1 MTGVERV
8 NSTVLDRL
16 VTPQRAGKI
25 FVGLIMLV
33 CAFQLALAL
42 GAPWGRFA
50 MGGIYPHAY
59 PPAMRLAALVQI
71 AVLAGA
77 APVILSRAGLAW
89 RTGCQQA
96 RWLTWAITAM
106 LLLGVALNL
115 ISPSQGERLLWTPV
129 ALGLF
134 LSAARVAFSRPSPHF
149 RPVNKG

>member
-8 NSTVLDRL
+8 NSSVLDRL
-16 VTPQRAGKI
+16 VTPRRAAKI
-25 FVGLIMLV
+25 FVGLIMV
-33 CAFQLALAL
+33 ICGFQLALAL

-77 APVILSRAGLAW
+77 ALVVLSRAGLAW
-89 RTGCQQA
+89 RTGHQQA
-96 RWLTWAITAM
+96 GWLTWVITGV
-106 LLLGVALNL
+106 LLLGFCLNL
-115 ISPSQGERLLWTPV
+115 ISPSPGERLLWSPV

-134 LSAARVAFSRPSPHF
+134 LCAARIASSRPSTHF
-149 RPVNKG
+149 TPVNKD